1 MQITDHVMNGA
12 MIADCRN
19 LTNLSIEGCTVGVK
33 VAP

>member
-12 MIADCRN
+12 MSADCRN
-19 LTNLSIEGCTVGVK
+19 LTNLSIEGCTVRVK